1 MRVRNRL
8 LVGTYDGVLVE
19 INPARGQP
27 GKRYV
32 APGEI
37 VVPPSFFLAKPS
49 PDELAAEAE
58 VIERDADADVED
70 EDPLSELD
78 PEIFGPEELDGAE
91 ALDIATREE
100 LSADDETADDA
111 ATTLELPAEPAEPA
125 EPEWFERSRIAMAL
139 RSGEVLLLGHKVAQ
153 PAPTGAEETEQL
165 EGEGDDDAEG
175 AAPRGRPPTS
185 DGSVP
190 F

>member
-1 MRVRNRL
+1 
-8 LVGTYDGVLVE
+8 VLVE
-19 INPARGQP
+19 INPAGGQP

-49 PDELAAEAE
+49 PDELAEEAE
-58 VIERDADADVED
+58 ADADGED
-70 EDPLSELD
+70 DDPLTELD

-91 ALDIATREE
+91 EALDIAAREE
-100 LSADDETADDA
+100 LSSDDDTPDA
-111 ATTLELPAEPAEPA
+111 STTTDELPSEPA
-125 EPEWFERSRIAMAL
+125 WFERSRIAMAL
-139 RSGEVLLLGHKVAQ
+139 RSGEVLLLGPKVAQ
-153 PAPTGAEETEQL
+153 PASAGPEDAEKL
-165 EGEGDDDAEG
+165 EGGGGDDAKR
-175 AAPRGRPPTS
+175 AVPRGRPPTS